1 MDPFI
6 VARRFLDFHCAPERS
21 LVSKIEHYIEV
32 WIVVQGL
39 GARVSSHG
47 TDDR

>member
-6 VARRFLDFHCAPERS
+6 VARRFLDFHCAPEQS
-21 LVSKIEHYIEV
+21 LVSKSNIEHYIEV

-39 GARVSSHG
+39 GARVSSQ
-47 TDDR
+47 